1 MLVVGR
7 ARLRPL
13 AGWRRDQTLGESTDN
28 PAPPGPEPVDD
39 AKSNSRLW
47 MTLAEHLFDARGDT
61 PYLHKED
68 TPAVNRKFTRR

>member
-47 MTLAEHLFDARGDT
+47 MTLAEHLFDAWRHAAPPQGGH
-61 PYLHKED
+61 PRRRPQLH
-68 TPAVNRKFTRR
+68 PSV